1 MSRLATAC
9 VLAILPCGT
18 ASLHAQVNACTLLSQ
33 AEVEAAVGRPV
44 TAPVEERLPQ
54 QSGCAFGDPEA
65 PLVAGRVVFRLV
77 GLHVLTFDSPTA
89 AGDVFAIAKRN
100 AASVD
105 AQAGLGDEAFW
116 DTVLHIL
123 RIRKGRYVVA
133 MDVPNGVGG
142 LAPAKVLAV
151 KVLAKLP

>member
-18 ASLHAQVNACTLLSQ
+18 GALHAQVNACTLLSQ

-44 TAPVEERLPQ
+44 TAPVEERLPH

-65 PLVAGRVVFRLV
+65 PLFRLA
-77 GLHVLTFDSPTA
+77 GLHVLTFDAPAA

-116 DTVLHIL
+116 DTVLHTL

-133 MDVPNGVGG
+133 MDVPNGLGG
-142 LAPAKVLAV
+142 LAPAKVLAA
-151 KVLAKLP
+151 KALAKLP